1 MTTRW
6 NTWTTQAQQLW
17 QQRSPRERLLLSV
30 GAVLMG
36 LTLIWR
42 VGLAPALQTW
52 QEAPVRQAQL
62 DQQTQHMRRLQAQA
76 QSLQKPQAVSRSDA
90 IQWLESHVSA
100 LGPQAKLSLQAEH
113 VHLSLQATP
122 ADSLAQWLV
131 QAREQAHARP
141 VQAQLQQA
149 PTPAAAATTPSADR
163 AVLWNGSLLLRLP

>member
-1 MTTRW
+1 MTPRW

-62 DQQTQHMRRLQAQA
+62 DQQTKHMRRLQAQV

-90 IQWLESHVSA
+90 IQWLESHLSE
-100 LGPQAKLSLQAEH
+100 LDPQAKLNPQAEHMHISLQA
-113 VHLSLQATP
+113 AP
-122 ADSLAQWLV
+122 ADKLANWLA

-141 VQAQLQQA
+141 VQAQLKQA
-149 PTPAAAATTPSADR
+149 AGPADTSN
-163 AVLWNGSLLLRLP
+163 VLWSGSLLLRLP